1 MDPRYVP
8 RQWAPHERP
17 AFPGSPSTP
26 HHPALRRLQ
35 FAAVGVLVAVTG
47 GLGNALVMANLPYL
61 QGHFGT
67 YAWEMQW
74 LPAAFFMTSMSAN
87 LVLVKFRQQFGLRVF
102 TEICLAVY
110 AAIALAHLYVNDLGS
125 AVAVRAAHG
134 LCATALNTLGVFYMI
149 QAFPA
154 EHRTKALAIALGLT
168 QLPVP
173 LARLFSTELLQLGE
187 WRGLYLFELGLAML
201 ALAGVLAVKL
211 PPSDRYRVFEPLD
224 LATIASFAA
233 GTGCLAVVLAF
244 GPVLWWTEAAWLG
257 VLLAAAVAL
266 LVAAGLVEHH
276 RCNPMLN
283 LRWLASGDLLRL
295 TLSIVLIRV
304 CLSEHSVGAVALFQ
318 QLGLDNAQ
326 LQGLSA
332 AVVLGCV
339 CGMAASA
346 LTLAPSNFTQQ
357 LIVAVALIATG
368 AFMDAHATSHTRP
381 AQLYLSQF
389 LIGCGSTLFIAPAML
404 GGIGKAFAQPRNF
417 IGFIVV
423 FGMAQGLGSLLGS
436 AVLGSLL
443 TLRTRLHAARLAE
456 GLGLLDP
463 QVAARLHGY
472 AALHAH
478 DILDPAGRQLQA
490 LGMLARAT
498 RREAAVLAYNDLFLC
513 VGVLS
518 LATLGWL
525 LADLYLRR
533 RKAAPQPTAPG
544 ASPAPASPAR
554 P

>member
-61 QGHFGT
+61 QGHFGA

-154 EHRTKALAIALGLT
+154 EHRRKALAIALGLT

-244 GPVLWWTEAAWLG
+244 GPVLWWTDTPWLG
-257 VLLAAAVAL
+257 LVLAASLALLAVAAVI
-266 LVAAGLVEHH
+266 EHN
-276 RCNPMLN
+276 RRNPMLN

-295 TLSIVLIRV
+295 TLSILLIRV
-304 CLSEHSVGAVALFQ
+304 CLSEHSFGAVPMFQ

-326 LQGLSA
+326 LQVMSA
-332 AVVLGCV
+332 MVVAGCL
-339 CGMAASA
+339 CGIAASA
-346 LTLAPSNFTQQ
+346 LTLAPPNFPRQ
-357 LIVAVALIATG
+357 LIAAVLLIATS
-368 AFMDAHATSHTRP
+368 AFMDAHATSQTRP
-381 AQLYLSQF
+381 AQMYLSQF
-389 LIGCGSTLFIAPAML
+389 LIGCGSTVFIAPAML
-404 GGIGKAFAQPRNF
+404 SGIGKVLAQPRNF
-417 IGFIVV
+417 ISFIVL

-436 AVLGSLL
+436 AVLGSFL
-443 TLRTRLHAARLAE
+443 TVRTRLHAARLGE
-456 GLGLLDP
+456 GLELPDP

-472 AALHAH
+472 AALHLH
-478 DILDPAGRQLQA
+478 DVPDAAQRQLQA
-490 LGMLARAT
+490 LRMLGQAT
-498 RREAAVLAYNDLFLC
+498 GRETTVLAYNDLFLL
-513 VGVLS
+513 VGWLS
-518 LATLGWL
+518 LATLAWL

>member
-61 QGHFGT
+61 QGHFGA

-154 EHRTKALAIALGLT
+154 EHRRKALAIALGLT

-339 CGMAASA
+339 CGMAASV

-357 LIVAVALIATG
+357 
-368 AFMDAHATSHTRP
+368 S
-381 AQLYLSQF
+381 
-389 LIGCGSTLFIAPAML
+389 
-404 GGIGKAFAQPRNF
+404 
-417 IGFIVV
+417 
-423 FGMAQGLGSLLGS
+423 
-436 AVLGSLL
+436 
-443 TLRTRLHAARLAE
+443 
-456 GLGLLDP
+456 
-463 QVAARLHGY
+463 
-472 AALHAH
+472 
-478 DILDPAGRQLQA
+478 
-490 LGMLARAT
+490 
-498 RREAAVLAYNDLFLC
+498 
-513 VGVLS
+513 
-518 LATLGWL
+518 
-525 LADLYLRR
+525 
-533 RKAAPQPTAPG
+533 
-544 ASPAPASPAR
+544 
-554 P
+554 